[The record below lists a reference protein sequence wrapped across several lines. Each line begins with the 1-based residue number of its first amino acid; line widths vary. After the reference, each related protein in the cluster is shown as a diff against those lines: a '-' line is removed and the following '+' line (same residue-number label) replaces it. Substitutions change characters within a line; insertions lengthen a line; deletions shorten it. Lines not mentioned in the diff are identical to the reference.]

1 MLGLCLSH
9 AWKNGKFGLVDVAF
23 YYLFLAFCLCNQ
35 AARVREGD
43 KRLTLGPLD
52 GRYLLRRDRLN
63 EVRIEYVFGQALIM
77 VQQVLKVLQPVTVN
91 NQALLLAVFSDVEE
105 LL

>member
-1 MLGLCLSH
+1 M
-9 AWKNGKFGLVDVAF
+9 
-23 YYLFLAFCLCNQ
+23 
-35 AARVREGD
+35 REGD

-77 VQQVLKVLQPVTVN
+77 VEQVLKVLQPVTVN
-91 NQALLLAVFSDVEE
+91 NQALLLTVFSDVEE